1 MPFFPKCRIS
11 FRFYRTIENHLLR
24 NHGAQAAGDKGT
36 DLPQG
41 HLVFRK
47 RLFGHGSGP
56 RCHGNLIA
64 KDIPVFTYSPE
75 GRLITEFPYIQDD
88 CYYEGF
94 VEGSPRSIVS
104 LSTCFGISG
113 VLQIGDLWYEIEPV
127 ENSLTFQHLIYRR
140 ALENGSSGLCQVAE
154 EHKAHLPEDGEF
166 ANGSRK
172 IVFADDVLDP
182 PLVMPTRY
190 LELALVTNKELFK
203 VKNYN
208 ETEMLHMFV
217 SISNLLNTVWTK
229 ADQVATTRSLAQTL
243 QGFAVWCYKDAFGR
257 INYDHIQLLIGEY
270 DEERGFAWKRSMCQ
284 LNSMGVVSF
293 PGHDTTSSMLM
304 LAHGIGHSLGFSHDN
319 AKKFRGRFCNCTCSQ
334 TGCIMSTSPGDC
346 LAFSNCSMAEYY
358 NEVIR
363 KDLPCLHNIP
373 SLKPFLLEACG
384 NGVLDKGEEC
394 DCGVDEHCLQ
404 EGCCVAS
411 TCLLAPEA
419 SCYRGGCCHKCEFRA
434 EGKVC
439 REAMGVCDLPE
450 YCNGS
455 SALCPSDVFKQDG
468 TPCGDNN
475 RCYDGSCHSH
485 GQQCKALFG
494 KGKLSEELMDHLDA
508 MALPPSILKDIPR
521 QDIAVE
527 CCVSISELI
536 TLQALLSCPV
546 PRAGP
551 AENDPHLGVDMA
563 NSKGSMLHEG
573 ETVVQTI
580 MNDEI
585 CWGLEFHLATDTPD
599 VGSVKDGTS
608 CGRNKICVNRT
619 CVSAAFLDSDCR
631 ERKCHNRGVCNNK
644 NNCHCDFGWRPP
656 FCKLEGFGGSIDS
669 GPPPSL
675 YCKCHEVGPLCT
687 SHCLP

>member
-1 MPFFPKCRIS
+1 MYSSHGFTVTGALLLVVMTYDCYEAMCNPLRYPAKMTRRPNTQLAASAWIIVLLIPMLVITQTS
-11 FRFYRTIENHLLR
+11 QLTHRDTTTVHHRFC
-24 NHGAQAAGDKGT
+24 
-36 DLPQG
+36 G
-41 HLVFRK
+41 HLAVVQATC
-47 RLFGHGSGP
+47 LDFGADFQTFLGFSIAMTVSVLP
-56 RCHGNLIA
+56 LLLVTLSNLIA

-154 EHKAHLPEDGEF
+154 EHKAHLPEDGEL

-172 IVFADDVLDP
+172 IVFAD
-182 PLVMPTRY
+182 
-190 LELALVTNKELFK
+190 FK

-208 ETEMLHMFV
+208 ETEMLHMLV
-217 SISNLLNTVWTK
+217 SISNLLNTIYKPMKLQVVISAVEVWTK
-229 ADQVATTRSLAQTL
+229 ADQVATARSLAQTL

-270 DEERGFAWKRSMCQ
+270 DEERGLAWKRSMCQ
-284 LNSMGVVSF
+284 LNSMGVVS
-293 PGHDTTSSMLM
+293 
-304 LAHGIGHSLGFSHDN
+304 
-319 AKKFRGRFCNCTCSQ
+319 R
-334 TGCIMSTSPGDC
+334 
-346 LAFSNCSMAEYY
+346 
-358 NEVIR
+358 
-363 KDLPCLHNIP
+363 
-373 SLKPFLLEACG
+373 
-384 NGVLDKGEEC
+384 
-394 DCGVDEHCLQ
+394 CLQ
-404 EGCCVAS
+404 EGCCVSS

-468 TPCGDNN
+468 TPCGDND

-494 KGKLSEELMDHLDA
+494 TAAQPASFSCFREVNIRGDRCGNCGWNGTYYTKCQE
-508 MALPPSILKDIPR
+508 
-521 QDIAVE
+521 QDVL
-527 CCVSISELI
+527 CGRVQCTNVNR
-536 TLQALLSCPV
+536 V
-546 PRAGP
+546 PIRH
-551 AENDPHLGVDMA
+551 D
-563 NSKGSMLHEG
+563 G

-631 ERKCHNRGVCNNK
+631 ERKCHERGVCNNK

-675 YCKCHEVGPLCT
+675 YLLRAVKKFGNAALILLLFFFISAFLMYKKNSISLWFHRCRRKKQEKRRQKSIRSPANEEKAQGEISV
-687 SHCLP
+687 

>member
-1 MPFFPKCRIS
+1 
-11 FRFYRTIENHLLR
+11 
-24 NHGAQAAGDKGT
+24 
-36 DLPQG
+36 
-41 HLVFRK
+41 
-47 RLFGHGSGP
+47 
-56 RCHGNLIA
+56 NLIA

-140 ALENGSSGLCQVAE
+140 ALENSSSGLCQVAK
-154 EHKAHLPEDGEF
+154 EHKAHLPEHGEF
-166 ANGSRK
+166 ANRSRK
-172 IVFADDVLDP
+172 IVLADDVLGP
-182 PLVMPTRY
+182 QSVAMPTRY

-217 SISNLLNTVWTK
+217 SISNLLNTVYKPMKLQVVISAVEVWTK
-229 ADQVATTRSLAQTL
+229 ADQVATARSLAQTL
-243 QGFAVWCYKDAFGR
+243 QGFTVWCYKDAIGR

-270 DEERGFAWKRSMCQ
+270 DEERGFAWKRSMCK

-304 LAHGIGHSLGFSHDN
+304 LAHGIGHSLGFSHDD
-319 AKKFRGRFCNCTCSQ
+319 AKKSHGRFCNCSCAQ
-334 TGCIMSTSPGDC
+334 TGCIMRTSPGVC
-346 LAFSNCSMAEYY
+346 LAFSNCSMAEYF

-373 SLKPFLLEACG
+373 SSKPFLLEACG

-394 DCGVDEHCLQ
+394 DCGIDEHCLQ
-404 EGCCVAS
+404 EGCCVSS

-419 SCYRGGCCHKCEFRA
+419 SCYRGACCHKCEKNKNTKIIRGDYVGA
-434 EGKVC
+434 
-439 REAMGVCDLPE
+439 R
-450 YCNGS
+450 
-455 SALCPSDVFKQDG
+455 
-468 TPCGDNN
+468 TPCLSVNTPIFCVPPAAQPAPFSCFREVNVRGD
-475 RCYDGSCHSH
+475 RCGNCGWNGTYYTKCQEENVLCGRV
-485 GQQCKALFG
+485 QCTNVK
-494 KGKLSEELMDHLDA
+494 
-508 MALPPSILKDIPR
+508 R
-521 QDIAVE
+521 
-527 CCVSISELI
+527 
-536 TLQALLSCPV
+536 V
-546 PRAGP
+546 PIRH
-551 AENDPHLGVDMA
+551 D
-563 NSKGSMLHEG
+563 G

-580 MNDEI
+580 MEDEL

-599 VGSVKDGTS
+599 AGSVKDGTS

-631 ERKCHNRGVCNNK
+631 EKKCHDRGVCNNK
-644 NNCHCDFGWRPP
+644 NNCHCDFGWGPP

-675 YCKCHEVGPLCT
+675 Y
-687 SHCLP
+687 